1 MAQLPKSKVTVSA
14 EAGAIG
20 TGTDFYTIIA
30 PVPASPDGVPRQFS
44 SGKQVF
50 DQHGYSPG
58 CEFAALYADEV
69 GKPFI
74 FIGVPIATQGVLG
87 QVNTVGNTGSSTV
100 SITAGT
106 NGPLEETQGIVKV
119 LAGGTV
125 GTSQILLS
133 VSQDGGSKYK
143 TVRLGTALSYTTPY
157 SNLIISATVGT
168 LVTGDTI
175 LTWKTTAPICDTA
188 GVTLARQSL
197 AAQQKLSKK
206 WIIISDAPDLT
217 FANGVLAQCLTYE
230 TANERFQGARVQ
242 VRDFV
247 TQAVMSKTSVSIST
261 QMTFAEVGG
270 TGDTATRSA
279 GSFLADGVVVG
290 DIPTVS
296 GTVSNNVVGV
306 DKISAVTATVATFGS
321 DDLNPESN
329 VTTARITFWGS
340 LTFALAGRTV
350 TRNRGSWID
359 DGFRVGQFVT
369 IAGTSTANDQASI
382 QILTVSH
389 TVITFVTG
397 TVLVDSVKSVQN
409 VTITVGETKAQWVT
423 SIESTFATIDSAPR
437 INLGAGR
444 ARKLSPM
451 TDWNYR
457 RPVQWAAAIRE
468 MQHDVHIP
476 TWRKDVGSLPGW
488 SLLDA
493 TQQLVEYDDRVDGSG
508 LSAARFTSFRSWAN
522 GPQGTF
528 ISLDLTRDV
537 DGGRLSYAHN
547 QDVVNLCQTL
557 VHGATEY
564 LIGNT
569 PQLNP
574 DGTATSDALAD
585 IKERVNAPLRRELYK
600 NLGEGN
606 RCSFVEWSPSATD
619 DLSVPGATLTGA
631 VELNLNGVIH
641 STATVIK
648 VR

>member
-1 MAQLPKSKVTVSA
+1 MAQLTKSKVTVSA
-14 EAGAIG
+14 EAGAAG

-30 PVPASPDGVPRQFS
+30 PVPVSPDGVPRLFA

-58 CEFAALYADEV
+58 CEFASLYADEV

-74 FIGVPIATQGVLG
+74 FVGVPIATQGSLG
-87 QVNTVGNTGSSTV
+87 QLNTVGNTGTSTV
-100 SITAGT
+100 SVTAGT
-106 NGPLEETQGIVKV
+106 NGPLEETNGIVKV
-119 LAGGTV
+119 LAGGTI
-125 GTSQILLS
+125 GASQILLS
-133 VSQDGGSKYK
+133 LSLDGGSKYK
-143 TVRLGTALSYTTPY
+143 TVRLGTANTYTTQY
-157 SNLIISATVGT
+157 SSITISFGAGT

-175 LTWKTTAPICDTA
+175 ATWKTTAPICDTA

-197 AAQQKLSKK
+197 AGQQKLSKK
-206 WIIISDAPDLT
+206 WIVISDAPDLT

-230 TANERFQGARVQ
+230 TANERFQGVRVQ
-242 VRDFV
+242 VRDHIA
-247 TQAVMSKTSVSIST
+247 QAVMAKTSLSVAA

-270 TGDTATRSA
+270 TGDTVTRTG
-279 GSFLADGVVVG
+279 GSFLSDGVVVG
-290 DIPTVS
+290 DIPTIS
-296 GTVSNNVVGV
+296 GTVSNNVTGV
-306 DKISAVTATVATFGS
+306 DKITAVTATVLTLGT
-321 DDLNPESN
+321 DDLTPESN
-329 VTTARITFWGS
+329 VTTARIVFWGS
-340 LTFALAGRTV
+340 LTFSLAGRTV

-359 DGFRVGQFVT
+359 DGFRVGQVAT
-369 IAGTSTANDQASI
+369 MTGNGNANDQSA
-382 QILTVSH
+382 QILTVTH

-397 TVLVDSVKSVQN
+397 TVLVDSVKSTQSVS
-409 VTITVGETKAQWVT
+409 VTVGETKAQWVT
-423 SIESTFATIDSAPR
+423 SIESAFSTVDSAPR

-468 MQHDVHIP
+468 MQHDVHVP
-476 TWRKDVGSLPGW
+476 TWKKDLGSLPGW
-488 SLLDA
+488 SLLDSA
-493 TQQLVEYDDRVDGSG
+493 QQLVEYDDRIDGAG

-522 GPQGTF
+522 GPSGTF

-547 QDVVNLCQTL
+547 QDVVNLVQTL
-557 VHGATEY
+557 VHSATEY

-574 DGTATSDALAD
+574 DGTAMKDELAD
-585 IKERVNAPLRRELYK
+585 IKERVNAPLRREMYK

-606 RCSFVEWSPSATD
+606 RCSFVEWAPNTTD
-619 DLSVPGATLTGA
+619 DLSVPGAVLTGIS
-631 VELNLNGVIH
+631 ELSLNGIIH
-641 STATVIK
+641 STNTVIK